1 MPPSDDLFYARL
13 PTLSNAE
20 LFNYIHHYSD
30 YKVEAVQAALA
41 EVHTRGLYVS
51 EAVLSDI
58 ERYCTR
64 QEQQRMRPFN
74 CDPRHLRWLA
84 YAMVIIGLGSAVFLY
99 ATASPPPQPPL
110 GYDPFASKKYV
121 RELEVYGGKINV
133 LAVEFRQWCASLWR
147 GKLLAYTIAL
157 LTVLLASLLWRMG
170 SLAAAHRDTQAEQHD
185 APSDAWS

>member
-1 MPPSDDLFYARL
+1 MPPSDDPFYARL

-20 LFNYIHHYSD
+20 LFTYIHHYSD
-30 YKVEAVQAALA
+30 YKVDAVHAALA

-64 QEQQRMRPFN
+64 HEQRMRPCN
-74 CDPRHLRWLA
+74 RDPRHLRWLA
-84 YAMVIIGLGSAVFLY
+84 YAIVIIGLGSAVFLY
-99 ATASPPPQPPL
+99 ATASPPPQHPL

-121 RELEVYGGKINV
+121 RELEVYGGKINI

-147 GKLLAYTIAL
+147 GKPLAYTIAL
-157 LTVLLASLLWRMG
+157 LTVLLASLVWRMG